1 MFRRLASTST
11 PRRLIAIG
19 IAALGLVGVAASAAP
34 VAQATSSCA
43 VYQRLYA
50 NKDIASLTAFQRQRT
65 GWCVVNAVRAQNG
78 VGPLKNNT
86 YLRTSSLGHANRSAA
101 VRWWSLNDGL
111 VSHVDPTQ
119 AGLTPS
125 AAIAQR
131 IAAAGYCRVGTPNTN
146 ENTFSSWG
154 TGQFPP
160 TINGAVAWWLQ
171 DPPHRATLLNP
182 GYVSI
187 GFAAVTG
194 SAFPQDTGTAPAATF
209 VTDFGACTTH

>member
-1 MFRRLASTST
+1 MTRSSASTFRRLV
-11 PRRLIAIG
+11 
-19 IAALGLVGVAASAAP
+19 AAGLVAFGLAGVAGAVAP
-34 VAQATSSCA
+34 SAQAVSSCA
-43 VYQRLYA
+43 YYQRNFA
-50 NKDIASLTAFQRQRT
+50 NRDITKMSDFARQRT

-86 YLRTSSLGHANRSAA
+86 YLRTSALGHAQRSASL
-101 VRWWSLNDGL
+101 RWWSLNDGL

-119 AGLTPS
+119 AGMTPA

-131 IAAAGYCRVGTPNTN
+131 IARAGYCKVGTPNTN
-146 ENTFSSWG
+146 ENTFSAWG

-182 GYVSI
+182 AYVSI
-187 GFAAVTG
+187 GFAAV
-194 SAFPQDTGTAPAATF
+194 PGTAFNVATGGAQAATF
-209 VTDFGACTTH
+209 VMDVGACSTL